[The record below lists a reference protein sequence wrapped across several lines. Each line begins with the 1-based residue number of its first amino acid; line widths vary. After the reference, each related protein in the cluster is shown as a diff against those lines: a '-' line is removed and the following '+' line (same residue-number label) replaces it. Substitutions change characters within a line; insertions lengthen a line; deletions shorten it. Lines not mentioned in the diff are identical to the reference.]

1 MKYKDFK
8 KNILIDLI
16 KTQYQMKYKKVMNEI
31 DLKLINK
38 LNIDNLEVLWKE
50 GLKWIIYQ
58 YS

>member
-50 GLKWIIYQ
+50 GLK
-58 YS
+58 